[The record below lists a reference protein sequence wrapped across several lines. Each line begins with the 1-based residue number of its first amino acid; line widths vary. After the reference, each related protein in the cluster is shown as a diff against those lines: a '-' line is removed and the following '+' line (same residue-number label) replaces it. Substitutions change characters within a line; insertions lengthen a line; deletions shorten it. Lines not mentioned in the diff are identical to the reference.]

1 MNDAVIIE
9 PTEAHQASIIWL
21 HGLGS
26 DGHDFEPIVPELGLS
41 PGLGLRFIFP
51 NAPMRPVTVNG
62 GAVMRSWYDI
72 KDPDL
77 SVARHRPDFDESATI
92 LENWINGEIDSG
104 IPANKIIVAGF
115 SQGGAIA
122 LHCGLAFKQKLAG
135 LLILSSYLPF
145 ADVLEQDSAQ
155 FNKET
160 SILMMHGEY
169 DPVIPVEFAK
179 QSCEVLQNH
188 DYAIEWNR
196 YPMQHAV
203 CAEEIERIGQWLTNQ
218 LDT

>member
-9 PTEAHQASIIWL
+9 PTEAHRASIIWL

-26 DGHDFEPIVPELGLS
+26 DGHDFEPIVPELRLP
-41 PGLGLRFIFP
+41 PGLGVRFIFP
-51 NAPMRPVTVNG
+51 NAPMRPVTING
-62 GAVMRSWYDI
+62 GMVMRSWYDI
-72 KDPDL
+72 KDSDL
-77 SVARHRPDFDESATI
+77 SVARHRPDFDSSAVI
-92 LENWINGEIDSG
+92 LENWINGEIESG

-160 SILMMHGEY
+160 PILMMHGEY
-169 DPVIPVEFAK
+169 DPVIPVGFAK

-188 DYAIEWNR
+188 DYAVEWNH

-203 CAEEIERIGQWLTNQ
+203 CAEEIERIGQWLLGQ